1 MTDEE
6 RKIALYCLKVSSDYH
21 SEVCQEC
28 IKFHNCDHVG
38 KDDVTET
45 IIKALEQEVCGDAVS
60 RQDVDQ
66 NIYDYAES
74 NGLSYANMKNAIL
87 DLPSVTPTRC
97 IATVQFSKDDLQEI
111 VDEKVK
117 EFTLVQNWIP
127 CSERLPEDYEIVI
140 ASVHGDVYPESR
152 YSKEDG
158 WEYAYESGADY
169 WEELDDVVAWMP
181 MPKPYEVKNDDEE
194 RSS

>member
-6 RKIALYCLKVSSDYH
+6 RKIALYCLKVGSDYH

-28 IKFHNCDHVG
+28 IKFHKCDQN
-38 KDDVTET
+38 DVTET
-45 IIKALEQEVCGDAVS
+45 IIKELEQEGYYKDLAQSYEKTIVKLTEA
-60 RQDVDQ
+60 
-66 NIYDYAES
+66 IAE
-74 NGLSYANMKNAIL
+74 GQTQK
-87 DLPSVTPTRC
+87 
-97 IATVQFSKDDLQEI
+97 
-111 VDEKVK
+111 
-117 EFTLVQNWIP
+117 WIP
-127 CSERLPEDYEIVI
+127 CSKRLPEDYEIVI

-181 MPKPYEVKNDDEE
+181 MPKPYEVKSDDEE